1 LHARKENAAAQC
13 RLRVGRTMLD
23 IHRGTPCENIHPGAW
38 YTPFLKTLTAK
49 WSWYRRGCGYQCSI
63 LDFMEMYLHRD
74 FEDKVTS
81 SLPNPLFK
89 KVKDGTVVVTAATV
103 PRPFCSQSFK
113 KWGVPYS
120 GMNILAGC
128 TKMNF

>member
-1 LHARKENAAAQC
+1 MQ
-13 RLRVGRTMLD
+13 
-23 IHRGTPCENIHPGAW
+23 GT
-38 YTPFLKTLTAK
+38 TVFLLSKFSKMGAK
-49 WSWYRRGCGYQCSI
+49 WSWYRRGCGFRSRSSV
-63 LDFMEMYLHRD
+63 LDFLELYLRRD
-74 FEDKVTS
+74 FEDKVSS